1 MIKLKFISIEQ
12 VREIKSKY
20 ALKACEEDGQ
30 NDNTNK
36 ILWYAS
42 YAIKVY
48 ERMGESSNIKKD
60 IKEFRQAIGE
70 MILNFTLEDGK

>member
-1 MIKLKFISIEQ
+1 MMNLKFISIEQ

-30 NDNTNK
+30 NPNTNE

-70 MILNFTLEDGK
+70 MILNFKLEDG